1 MKKLLAFALA
11 LVMVL
16 SLSVTAFAEDTRIEQ
31 DNTNPTGSTTVT
43 YEVAPTYT
51 VTIPATVTLGGS
63 AVEVKAEHVVVP
75 YRKQVV
81 VELTGI
87 NVTAENPTGDSTF
100 NVKTAEGAKLI
111 YTVTIGEGENAVTVK
126 VNDAVLTVNP
136 EVKDNG
142 SAELTFTAPTSVT
155 YAGKYT
161 GTVTFSVSMKDVPQ
175 NPAM

>member
-1 MKKLLAFALA
+1 MKKFLAFVLA
-11 LVMVL
+11 LGMVL

-31 DNTNPTGSTTVT
+31 ENTNPTGSTTVT
-43 YEVAPTYT
+43 YDVAPSYT

-75 YRKQVV
+75 FGKQVV
-81 VELTGI
+81 VELTGTSGTDNAFTVETTEGAVLAYTVKI
-87 NVTAENPTGDSTF
+87 GDSTV
-100 NVKTAEGAKLI
+100 N
-111 YTVTIGEGENAVTVK
+111 

-136 EVKDNG
+136 KEKDND

-161 GTVTFSVSMKDVPQ
+161 GTVTFNVSVKDVPQ